1 MKLLGMLMMCFCVIV
16 YAEPCQKVVYSG
28 HSNYPPFQWQQ
39 DGKIVGAAADV
50 TELILNELKILFES
64 RAVGPWNRVLMSA
77 KQGSIDLVL
86 GLKQVPERKTYL
98 SFIEAPFY
106 QNPVSVFVVKDRAFT
121 FESWEDLIGRKG
133 TLNLGDRHGAA
144 FDAFV
149 NAKLDTERVNGLRAN
164 FNLLVSGRTDYFI
177 TGLYTGRS
185 FLEKFPDSD
194 KVTFLP
200 QPVLHGVIHH
210 GFSKASDCLELQA
223 YFNQRLQELNDQG
236 VISALVEDNLKKWHA
251 YTPTEYQN
259 TRLKVGLLLANFTQ
273 GKSYRALFDQFEETY
288 PNIQIE
294 LQAYEDEEYK
304 KRLQQ
309 WVREKQ
315 GPDVFYWQGGERL
328 FELVRQGVI
337 RDVDTLWNSLEW
349 NRKFSPRIKKLLSYQ
364 QRAYALP
371 FAYYQWGFYYK
382 KSLFKRLNLQPPRS
396 WAEFLSVA
404 EALASQEL
412 DVFAIGTKHQWPAAG
427 WFDFFN
433 LRLNGL
439 RFYQSLLAG
448 KTSYYHPKVRQVFEH
463 WKRLIDLG
471 YFNADHDELTWSQA
485 MALLYREQAG
495 LTLIGNFAERKFP
508 AKLEGDIGF
517 FPFPMI
523 DPQMNRFELMPVEV
537 FVLSSWSKK
546 PSETRALLKFLS
558 EPLSQ
563 LSLSDDLGYI
573 PATNEARDHVT
584 ALSLEGAKLLDD
596 SRGIMQYFDRD
607 TDQAFATAA
616 VAVLADFLNKP
627 DIEATT
633 QSLEALRLALKN
645 D

>member
-1 MKLLGMLMMCFCVIV
+1 MKLLGMLMMCFCVI
-16 YAEPCQKVVYSG
+16 AHADSCQKVVYSG
-28 HSNYPPFQWQQ
+28 HPHYPPFQWQQ

-50 TELILNELKILFES
+50 TELILKELNIPFES
-64 RAVGPWNRVLMSA
+64 RPVGPWNRVLMSA
-77 KQGSIDLVL
+77 KQGNIDLVL
-86 GLKQVPERKTYL
+86 GLKKIPERETYL
-98 SFIEAPFY
+98 SFTDVPFY
-106 QNPVSVFVVKDRAFT
+106 KNPVSVFVAKDRSFS
-121 FESWEDLIGRKG
+121 FDSWEDLIGRKG

-149 NAKLDTERVNGLRAN
+149 QAKLETERVNGLRAN

-185 FLEKFPDSD
+185 FLEKFPYRD

-200 QPVLHGVIHH
+200 QPVLQGVIHH

-236 VISALVEDNLKKWHA
+236 VINALVEENLKKWHA
-251 YTPTEYQN
+251 YTPKEYPKSSLN
-259 TRLKVGLLLANFTQ
+259 VGLLLANYTQ
-273 GKSYRALFDQFEETY
+273 GKGYRALFDQFEEAY
-288 PNIQIE
+288 PDIQIE
-294 LQAYEDEEYK
+294 LQAYDDKEYK
-304 KRLQQ
+304 KKLQQ

-328 FELVRQGVI
+328 FELVRQEAL
-337 RDVDTLWNSLEW
+337 RDVDTLWNALEW
-349 NRKFSPRIKKLLSYQ
+349 DRKFSPRIRKLLSYQ
-364 QRAYALP
+364 GRVYALP

-382 KSLFKRLNLQPPRS
+382 KSLFKRLNLRLPKN
-396 WAEFLSVA
+396 WADFLDVA
-404 EALASQEL
+404 ESLASQEM
-412 DVFAIGTKHQWPAAG
+412 DVFSIGTKHQWPAAG

-448 KTSYYHPKVRQVFEH
+448 EISYYHPKVRLVFEH

-471 YFNADHDELTWSQA
+471 YFNEDHGELTWSQA

-508 AKLEGDIGF
+508 AQLEGDIGF
-517 FPFPMI
+517 FPFPII
-523 DPQMNRFELMPVEV
+523 DPQINRFELMPVEV
-537 FVLSSWSKK
+537 FVLSSWSKQ
-546 PSETRALLKFLS
+546 PSETSALLKFLS

-573 PATNEARDHVT
+573 PATNEARGHVSE
-584 ALSLEGAKLLDD
+584 LSLEGAKLLDD
-596 SRGIMQYFDRD
+596 SKGIMQYFDRD
-607 TDQAFATAA
+607 TDQAFAA
-616 VAVLADFLNKP
+616 VAVVVLADFLNKP